1 MAETFKTGQHS
12 PIRLQF
18 FLKPAMYSQPL
29 FSVEDPCELARWMR
43 AYPLATVVA
52 VTPTGL
58 EANLLP
64 LEVVHMVAAGEHRGR
79 VQLKGHVA
87 RSHALSQVGPTGVQV
102 LVVFQSP
109 NAYISPRWYV
119 NGQRSGRL
127 APSWNYVAVEAR
139 GRMRLVD
146 DGAWL
151 RRHLAALTLAQEAH
165 RNAPWSLTDAS
176 PEFVDEAAARLIG
189 LEIDVEQLAG
199 KRFLSQQ
206 RTEADR
212 RSLVE
217 HLAEEST
224 GAARDVAGLITP

>member
-1 MAETFKTGQHS
+1 MH
-12 PIRLQF
+12 
-18 FLKPAMYSQPL
+18 SQPL
-29 FSVEDPCELARWMR
+29 FSVEDPCERVRWMR
-43 AYPLATVVA
+43 AYPLATVVT
-52 VTPTGL
+52 VTPAGL

-64 LEVVHMVAAGEHRGR
+64 LEVVDVVETGERSGR

-87 RSHALSQVGPTGVQV
+87 RNHTLSQIGPAGAQV
-102 LVVFQSP
+102 VVVFQSP

-146 DGAWL
+146 NGAWL
-151 RRHLAALTLAQEAH
+151 RRHLAALTLAQENH
-165 RNAPWSLTDAS
+165 RATPWSLADAS
-176 PEFVDEAAARLIG
+176 PDFVDEAASRLIG

-212 RSLVE
+212 RSVVA
-217 HLAEEST
+217 HLAEESA
-224 GAARDVAGLITP
+224 GSARDVAGLITP

>member
-1 MAETFKTGQHS
+1 MH
-12 PIRLQF
+12 R
-18 FLKPAMYSQPL
+18 QPL
-29 FSVEDPCELARWMR
+29 FSVEDPCELVRWMR
-43 AYPLATVVA
+43 AYPLATLVA
-52 VTPTGL
+52 VTTTGL

-64 LEVVHMVAAGEHRGR
+64 LEVVHLVETGERKGR

-87 RSHALSQVGPTGVQV
+87 RHHALSQIGPAGTQV

-139 GRMRLVD
+139 GCMRLVD
-146 DGAWL
+146 DGVWL
-151 RRHLAALTLAQEAH
+151 RHHLAALTLSQEAH
-165 RNAPWSLTDAS
+165 RAAPWSLADAS
-176 PEFVDEAAARLIG
+176 PAFVDEAAARLIG

-212 RSLVE
+212 RSLVG
-217 HLAEEST
+217 HLAEESA
-224 GAARDVAGLITP
+224 GSARDVAGLITP

>member
-1 MAETFKTGQHS
+1 M
-12 PIRLQF
+12 
-18 FLKPAMYSQPL
+18 
-29 FSVEDPCELARWMR
+29 
-43 AYPLATVVA
+43 
-52 VTPTGL
+52 
-58 EANLLP
+58 
-64 LEVVHMVAAGEHRGR
+64 
-79 VQLKGHVA
+79 
-87 RSHALSQVGPTGVQV
+87 

-127 APSWNYVAVEAR
+127 APSWNYMAVEAR

-151 RRHLAALTLAQEAH
+151 RHHLVTLTLAQETH
-165 RNAPWSLTDAS
+165 RAAPWSLADAS

-212 RSLVE
+212 RCLVE
-217 HLAEEST
+217 HLAEECAGS
-224 GAARDVAGLITP
+224 ARRATWRS

>member
-1 MAETFKTGQHS
+1 MH
-12 PIRLQF
+12 
-18 FLKPAMYSQPL
+18 SQPL

-43 AYPLATVVA
+43 AYPLATLVA

-64 LEVVHMVAAGEHRGR
+64 LEVVGVVETGERQGH

-87 RSHALSQVGPTGVQV
+87 RNHALSQIGSAGAQV

-146 DGAWL
+146 DGEWL
-151 RRHLAALTLAQEAH
+151 RRHLSALTLAQESH
-165 RNAPWSLTDAS
+165 RTAPWSLADAT
-176 PEFVDEAAARLIG
+176 PAFVDEAAARLIG

-212 RSLVE
+212 RSLVA
-217 HLAEEST
+217 HLAQELS
-224 GAARDVAGLITP
+224 GAARDVSALIPPSSPPKTVEKDG